1 MSGKLIFFSIFNE
14 KESIEIPDR
23 ITKMVLHDVTALR
36 ILKNSAQFQTEIH
49 SIDAAI
55 NIVKHC
61 YLTSLLQLH
70 NEIS

>member
-1 MSGKLIFFSIFNE
+1 MSEKLIFFSIFNE
-14 KESIEIPDR
+14 KESIEVLDG
-23 ITKMVLHDVTALR
+23 ITKIVLHDKRALR
-36 ILKNSAQFQTEIH
+36 ILKNSAQFKTEIH

-55 NIVKHC
+55 SIVKHC